1 MVLDKYILIISAVFP
16 PEPVVSAKI
25 AMDLYHGLKEKG
37 HAVKVLH
44 PIATRPLGFD
54 FTGQVSGLPVG
65 DEITVESYTCAES
78 KIIGR
83 ARESMSFG
91 KECAKY
97 IRQHYEEVKC
107 VYLGLWPL
115 FGQYLVAQ
123 ACLKYQIPYI
133 APVQDVYPESLANKL
148 PKMAAGF
155 INAMFLPMDKIVL
168 KQASHIHV
176 ISNRMKEYLAKTRDI
191 EDGKFTVILNWQDES
206 EFVEYK
212 RNYMSSKESEKPFTF
227 MYMGN
232 IGPVAGVDLLIDA
245 FTQAELNNAKLVVAG
260 SGSMKERLKELAEPY
275 KNIEFWDVPN
285 GKVPEIQAK
294 ADCMLLPIKK
304 GAASSS
310 IPSKLPAYM
319 FSAKPIIGCMDAD
332 SDTAKAIME
341 SGGGWLIEPENAP
354 KLADTMK
361 RVVGMSEDLLKTMG
375 NNAQEYGLEHFSK
388 KKNLDKLTKVII
400 DCIKD

>member
-1 MVLDKYILIISAVFP
+1 MTPQFILILSAVFP
-16 PEPVVSAKI
+16 PEPVVSAKLS
-25 AMDLYHGLKEKG
+25 MDLYKALKGKGLD
-37 HAVKVLH
+37 VKVIH
-44 PIATRPLGFD
+44 PTPTRPFGFKPEPQSIGLLGN
-54 FTGQVSGLPVG
+54 
-65 DEITVESYTCAES
+65 DEITTESYVCPQS
-78 KIIGR
+78 SIIGR
-83 ARESMSFG
+83 MKESWSFG
-91 KECAKY
+91 KACKRYIKEHHSEIECIYANSWPIFSQKAIVKTAKTY
-97 IRQHYEEVKC
+97 GISCIIH
-107 VYLGLWPL
+107 
-115 FGQYLVAQ
+115 
-123 ACLKYQIPYI
+123 
-133 APVQDVYPESLANKL
+133 VQDVYPESFTNKMSGIL
-148 PKMAAGF
+148 GKAVKA
-155 INAMFLPMDKIVL
+155 IVLPMDRFILRNCTKIVAISEKMKAYL
-168 KQASHIHV
+168 SESRGVDSNNIDVV
-176 ISNRMKEYLAKTRDI
+176 I
-191 EDGKFTVILNWQDES
+191 NWQNECD
-206 EFVEYK
+206 FLAYK
-212 RNYMSSKESEKPFTF
+212 PVPEERPFTF

-245 FTQAELNNAKLVVAG
+245 FVKAGLKDARLVIAG
-260 SGSMKERLKELAEPY
+260 SGSMKASLQEQATAY
-275 KNIEFWDVPN
+275 NNIEFWDVPN

>member
-1 MVLDKYILIISAVFP
+1 MISVNNKYILIISAVFP
-16 PEPVVSAKI
+16 PEPVVSAKLSKN
-25 AMDLYHGLKEKG
+25 LYEALKEAG
-37 HAVKVLH
+37 YLTKVIH
-44 PIATRPLGFD
+44 PIPTRPLGFSPEPKTQD
-54 FTGQVSGLPVG
+54 DLDL
-65 DEITVESYTCAES
+65 DEITVDSYVCPQSSLFGRTRESYS
-78 KIIGR
+78 L
-83 ARESMSFG
+83 G
-91 KECAKY
+91 KACKRYIVENKENISCIYANTWALFSQRDIVRVAK
-97 IRQHYEEVKC
+97 
-107 VYLGLWPL
+107 
-115 FGQYLVAQ
+115 
-123 ACLKYQIPYI
+123 KYNIPSVI
-133 APVQDVYPESLANKL
+133 HVQDVYPESLTNKISGFVGKLVNSILL
-148 PKMAAGF
+148 PIDKF
-155 INAMFLPMDKIVL
+155 ILRNCT
-168 KQASHIHV
+168 HV
-176 ISNRMKEYLAKTRDI
+176 IAISDKMKTYLSKTRNIKEKKIDV
-191 EDGKFTVILNWQDES
+191 VINWQDEQDFLEYQKQAVS
-206 EFVEYK
+206 EELH
-212 RNYMSSKESEKPFTF
+212 PFTF

-232 IGPVAGVDLLIDA
+232 IGPVAGVDLLIEA
-245 FTQAELNNAKLVVAG
+245 FANTGLDNARLVIAG
-260 SGSMKERLKELAEPY
+260 SGSMKEKLKELAEPY